1 MGGQMDNID
10 KMVGIRIKTRR
21 KELNLT
27 QKDVYAATGIS
38 NGNLSEIERGN
49 VLPSSTALVSLS
61 KLLQTSI
68 DWILTGEASI
78 IDSNSPKIS
87 NIEYGL
93 KLNESEE
100 LIIFMLRSLPLEEQ
114 VDVKNYLRAKVAKC
128 EKSELSSTSNHGK
141 NVMDG
146 NSEIA

>member
-1 MGGQMDNID
+1 MDNID

-49 VLPSSTALVSLS
+49 VLPSSKALVSLS

-78 IDSNSPKIS
+78 IDNNSPEIS

-114 VDVKNYLRAKVAKC
+114 LDVKKTIFVQRLLSMKNRSC
-128 EKSELSSTSNHGK
+128 HQPRIMEKTSWT
-141 NVMDG
+141 
-146 NSEIA
+146 EIAK

>member
-1 MGGQMDNID
+1 MDNID

-49 VLPSSTALVSLS
+49 VLPS

-78 IDSNSPKIS
+78 IDNNSPEIS

-114 VDVKNYLRAKVAKC
+114 LDVKNYLRAKVAKY